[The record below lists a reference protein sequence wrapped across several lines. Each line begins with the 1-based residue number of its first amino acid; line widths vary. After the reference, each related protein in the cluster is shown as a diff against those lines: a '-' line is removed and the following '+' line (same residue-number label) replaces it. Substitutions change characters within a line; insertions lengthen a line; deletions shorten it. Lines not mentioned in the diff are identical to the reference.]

1 MSQNN
6 NEKKFYPDYLFV
18 IIIVIFISIEFLL
31 ILSLT
36 MPQEIGRAINFSSPF
51 QPKPEWY
58 FLWLFEIMRYFPGDT
73 VFIGTVVIPVVI
85 FIGLL
90 LIPFID
96 KGKHGRVKSIIVI
109 TAIYLI
115 FIIFTLIA
123 FNRPS

>member
-1 MSQNN
+1 
-6 NEKKFYPDYLFV
+6 
-18 IIIVIFISIEFLL
+18 
-31 ILSLT
+31 

-115 FIIFTLIA
+115 FIVFTLIA